1 MIQGMTSYL
10 LKNTNKLLKI
20 IKKLKS
26 QLQQA
31 DLIFQC
37 LLISCQQ
44 IFVIIVKE
52 IRNHWDGDHVS
63 QISRPCFGET
73 TFE

>member
-31 DLIFQC
+31 DLIFQFFLSTDFC
-37 LLISCQQ
+37 YNS
-44 IFVIIVKE
+44 E
-52 IRNHWDGDHVS
+52 GN
-63 QISRPCFGET
+63 
-73 TFE
+73 